1 MQINR
6 YFYYWYGHFNNY
18 CFNLVVKMDIT
29 FLFKIAGIGL
39 IVAVLQQM
47 LSKAGREEFATLT
60 VLTGIIVIIAMMVPQ
75 LTSVF
80 DEIKSIFN
88 L

>member
-1 MQINR
+1 M
-6 YFYYWYGHFNNY
+6 
-18 CFNLVVKMDIT
+18 VKMDIT

-75 LTSVF
+75 LMSVF
-80 DEIKSIFN
+80 DEIKSIFD

>member
-1 MQINR
+1 
-6 YFYYWYGHFNNY
+6 
-18 CFNLVVKMDIT
+18 MDIT

-60 VLTGIIVIIAMMVPQ
+60 VLTGIIVIIAMMIPQ
-75 LTSVF
+75 LSAVF

>member
-1 MQINR
+1 
-6 YFYYWYGHFNNY
+6 
-18 CFNLVVKMDIT
+18 MDIT

-47 LSKAGREEFATLT
+47 LSKTGREEFATLT
-60 VLTGIIVIIAMMVPQ
+60 VLTGIIVIIAMIIPR
-75 LTSVF
+75 LSEVF
-80 DEIKSIFN
+80 EEIESIFS

>member
-1 MQINR
+1 
-6 YFYYWYGHFNNY
+6 
-18 CFNLVVKMDIT
+18 MDIT

-60 VLTGIIVIIAMMVPQ
+60 VLTGIIVIIAMMIPQ
-75 LTSVF
+75 LMSVF
-80 DEIKSIFN
+80 NEIKSIFD

>member
-1 MQINR
+1 
-6 YFYYWYGHFNNY
+6 
-18 CFNLVVKMDIT
+18 MDIT

-47 LSKAGREEFATLT
+47 LSKTGREEFATLT
-60 VLTGIIVIIAMMVPQ
+60 VLTGIVVIIAMLIPQ
-75 LTSVF
+75 VSDVF
-80 DEIKSIFN
+80 NEIKNIFD

>member
-1 MQINR
+1 
-6 YFYYWYGHFNNY
+6 
-18 CFNLVVKMDIT
+18 MDIT

-47 LSKAGREEFATLT
+47 LSKTGREEFATLT
-60 VLTGIIVIIAMMVPQ
+60 VLTGIIVIIAMMIPQ
-75 LTSVF
+75 LVSVF
-80 DEIKSIFN
+80 DEIKSIFD

>member
-1 MQINR
+1 
-6 YFYYWYGHFNNY
+6 
-18 CFNLVVKMDIT
+18 MDIS

-39 IVAVLQQM
+39 IVTVLHQM
-47 LSKAGREEFATLT
+47 LSKAGREEYATLT
-60 VLTGIIVIIAMMVPQ
+60 VLTGIIVIIAMLIPQ

-80 DEIKSIFN
+80 DEIKSIFS

>member
-1 MQINR
+1 
-6 YFYYWYGHFNNY
+6 
-18 CFNLVVKMDIT
+18 MDIA

-47 LSKAGREEFATLT
+47 LSKAGRDEFATLT
-60 VLTGIIVIIAMMVPQ
+60 VLTGIIVIIAMLVPQ
-75 LTSVF
+75 LSSVF
-80 DEIKSIFN
+80 NEIKSIFD

>member
-1 MQINR
+1 
-6 YFYYWYGHFNNY
+6 
-18 CFNLVVKMDIT
+18 MDIA

-47 LSKAGREEFATLT
+47 LSKTGREEFATLT
-60 VLTGIIVIIAMMVPQ
+60 VLTGIIVIIAMLMPQ
-75 LTSVF
+75 VSDVF
-80 DEIKSIFN
+80 NDIKNIFD

>member
-1 MQINR
+1 
-6 YFYYWYGHFNNY
+6 
-18 CFNLVVKMDIT
+18 MDIS

-39 IVAVLQQM
+39 IVAVLNQM

-60 VLTGIIVIIAMMVPQ
+60 VLTGIVVIIAMLIPQ
-75 LTSVF
+75 LGSVF
-80 DEIKSIFN
+80 DELKSVFS

>member
-1 MQINR
+1 
-6 YFYYWYGHFNNY
+6 
-18 CFNLVVKMDIT
+18 MDIA

-60 VLTGIIVIIAMMVPQ
+60 VITGIVVIIAMILPQ
-75 LTSVF
+75 LSTVF
-80 DEIKSIFN
+80 EELESMFN
-88 L
+88 I

>member
-1 MQINR
+1 M
-6 YFYYWYGHFNNY
+6 
-18 CFNLVVKMDIT
+18 VKMDIT

-60 VLTGIIVIIAMMVPQ
+60 VLTGIIVIIAMIIPQ
-75 LTSVF
+75 LLSVF
-80 DEIKSIFN
+80 DEIKSIFD

>member
-1 MQINR
+1 
-6 YFYYWYGHFNNY
+6 
-18 CFNLVVKMDIT
+18 MDIT

-47 LSKAGREEFATLT
+47 LSKTGREEFATLT
-60 VLTGIIVIIAMMVPQ
+60 VLTGIIVIIAMIIPQ
-75 LTSVF
+75 LSDVF
-80 DEIKSIFN
+80 EEIESIFN